1 MKCCPA
7 KFQWR
12 HIYAAGGLHKL
23 YLEFT
28 IAFLKLRKKPVV
40 TCRKAGENLPES
52 KAKEYEYA
60 RRTTHI

>member
-1 MKCCPA
+1 MKRCPA

-12 HIYAAGGLHKL
+12 DIYAAGGLHKL
-23 YLEFT
+23 YLDFT

-52 KAKEYEYA
+52 KAKDCKYT
-60 RRTTHI
+60 RRTAYI